1 MSLTVPTSGNI
12 GGASASVQVATPDT
26 GAVISEFGN
35 KMAELGGKW
44 KDAQTDFRTRSDQL
58 SMTSDLANARL
69 EAEQAGDP
77 VASGQIWDAKKQEI
91 FAKYLP
97 VDANGNSTLD
107 QKQAEALQLTFQ
119 GLDGQHTFALAEKS
133 VNWTRSQ
140 ASANWLKSRDKITT
154 EAVTADPETF
164 GALLQLGEDE
174 INAQEAQGLMDPD
187 TAERNRQA
195 LRQDVYKGRAF
206 AQLEADPEGLIAD
219 LDAGKFDAGGAEL
232 VGSMRIS
239 AGQEI
244 ARRQAEA
251 EKADKVAV
259 KARDDALKTRFG
271 EIGSIAKKGATA
283 VDEDYLN
290 SPEVKAAVEANPE
303 LAKPYGEA
311 QAAIALRGEIPGIHQ
326 MSPPQLLAEIAKEK
340 SSGKVHEYQ
349 TERLATLQ
357 GWYDQAVTKWNTD
370 KVATAK
376 EVGLPVPDLPA
387 FDPADPGSFA
397 KGIAGRISFDSALK
411 DQKYGSG
418 QGILSNEDRT
428 ALKDVLA
435 PEADAATKTA
445 LAKAVA
451 EGSRGQPDAVVKAMG
466 GDTVFLRATRILS
479 TTQDVALAGAIL
491 RGQQKI
497 ATKTVV
503 LPSEK
508 TMTLTFDDITGGIY
522 DNDPT
527 LKAEVMNA
535 ARALYADGAGGLDPD
550 QGPGGVSVLGVGW
563 STDPAAV
570 SLFTDAVKRVSG
582 ATADGQ
588 GDLTVGGVQPING
601 TFVSLPPGVAVA
613 DVEDAM
619 QRIED
624 GLGIAR
630 HFNKDGSQRPVL
642 GAALEGSFAAMRGD
656 IEGFGAAEQRAQG
669 DGTVGTFAPLLAAS
683 IYGGAPDLGPNPD
696 ERFSTLSLRAVKSSK
711 GQNSGIYEFVYM
723 DDGRAYTIA
732 QTDGKAYRFRL
743 ADLIR
748 QSARPN
754 PADALLGGNG
764 Q

>member
-12 GGASASVQVATPDT
+12 GGASASVRVATPDT

-97 VDANGNSTLD
+97 VDASGNSTLD

-259 KARDDALKTRFG
+259 KARDDALKSRFG

-326 MSPPQLLAEIAKEK
+326 MSPPQLLVEIAKEK

-428 ALKDVLA
+428 ALKSVLD
-435 PEADAATKTA
+435 PKADASAKLA
-445 LAKAVA
+445 LA
-451 EGSRGQPDAVVKAMG
+451 EAVVSGSQGKPEVVVTAM
-466 GDTVFLRATRILS
+466 DADPTFLRATRILTMTGDRS
-479 TTQDVALAGAIL
+479 LAGEIL
-491 RGQQKI
+491 RGQQKL
-497 ATKTVV
+497 ANKNV
-503 LPSEK
+503 LMPTDKIVSPA
-508 TMTLTFDDITGGIY
+508 FDDVTGGIY
-522 DNDPT
+522 SDDPS
-527 LKAEVMNA
+527 LRAEVMGA
-535 ARALYADGAGGLDPD
+535 AQALYADSAGSIDPED
-550 QGPGGVSVLGVGW
+550 PNAV
-563 STDPAAV
+563 TD
-570 SLFTDAVKRVSG
+570 LFNKAVKRVTG
-582 ATADGQ
+582 ATADQ
-588 GDLTVGGVQPING
+588 FGDLTVGGVQPING
-601 TFVSLPPGVAVA
+601 AFVSLPPGVAVA
-613 DVEDAM
+613 DVEKGMENLDA
-619 QRIED
+619 Q
-624 GLGIAR
+624 LNNWA
-630 HFNKDGSQRPVL
+630 P
-642 GAALEGSFAAMRGD
+642 GASYSAFSGWVATGADPFRALK
-656 IEGFGAAEQRAQG
+656 
-669 DGTVGTFAPLLAAS
+669 AAS
-683 IYGGAPDLGPNPD
+683 VYGGIPDLGSDPSD
-696 ERFSTLSLRAVKSSK
+696 RLSTLTLRRVRNTK
-711 GQNSGIYEFVYM
+711 GQETNLYEFVYE
-723 DDGRAYTIA
+723 DQGSVYTIK
-732 QTDGKAYRFRL
+732 QTDGVDYRFRL
-743 ADLIR
+743 SDLMR
-748 QSARPN
+748 EA
-754 PADALLGGNG
+754 G